1 MGPRDGARHDPD
13 MNEQLGE
20 TIRLRLGRTLVAL
33 DRLRPAPA
41 GLRPVPMAIPA
52 WSRRAASPRQRRT
65 IRPIRSWD
73 RLTRI

>member
-1 MGPRDGARHDPD
+1 
-13 MNEQLGE
+13 MNEQFGE

-52 WSRRAASPRQRRT
+52 WNRRAATSQQRRA

>member
-1 MGPRDGARHDPD
+1 
-13 MNEQLGE
+13 MNETFGD

-41 GLRPVPMAIPA
+41 GLRPVPIAVPA
-52 WSRRAASPRQRRT
+52 TGRRATATTPRQRRA

-73 RLTRI
+73 RLIRI

>member
-1 MGPRDGARHDPD
+1 MAPATIRD

-52 WSRRAASPRQRRT
+52 WSRRAASPRQRRGSA
-65 IRPIRSWD
+65 RPGWD

>member
-1 MGPRDGARHDPD
+1 
-13 MNEQLGE
+13 MNEQFGE

-33 DRLRPAPA
+33 DRLRPAPT

-52 WSRRAASPRQRRT
+52 WSRRAATPRERRA

>member
-1 MGPRDGARHDPD
+1 

-41 GLRPVPMAIPA
+41 GLRPVPMVIPA
-52 WSRRAASPRQRRT
+52 WGRRAATPRERRM

>member
-1 MGPRDGARHDPD
+1 
-13 MNEQLGE
+13 MNESFGD

-41 GLRPVPMAIPA
+41 GLRPVPIAVPTRSRLA
-52 WSRRAASPRQRRT
+52 AAPRHRRA

-73 RLTRI
+73 RLIRI

>member
-1 MGPRDGARHDPD
+1 
-13 MNEQLGE
+13 MNEQFGE

-52 WSRRAASPRQRRT
+52 WSRRAATSRQGRA